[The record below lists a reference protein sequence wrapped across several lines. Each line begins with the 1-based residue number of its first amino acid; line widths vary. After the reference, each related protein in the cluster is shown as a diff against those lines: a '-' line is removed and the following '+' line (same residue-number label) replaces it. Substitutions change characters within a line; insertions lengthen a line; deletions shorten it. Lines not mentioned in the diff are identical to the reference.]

1 MAQGTRNHQME
12 AHQRDEFSDPGKAP
26 EGDRRGRTAA
36 SVNQDN
42 KDRVV
47 NAMGDKDSYTG
58 VKYTIHARFTIDG
71 VVERHDVIGAIFG
84 QTEGLFPKDFELREL
99 QRVGKIGRIDIE
111 LKSANDQTT
120 GTLTV
125 PSSLDRPETA
135 IIAAAMETVDRVGP
149 CDAKISVESIKD
161 VRVDKLKRIQER
173 AKELMRDWHVKEHHD
188 IEVMLEQVGQ
198 ESKKIEPVHY
208 GRERLTATPD
218 ISQRNDIILVEGRA
232 DVINL
237 LRAGISGS
245 IAVEGVKVP
254 KTIRELSRKK
264 EITAFLDGDRGGD
277 LILRE
282 LMQVAKP
289 KYVARAPRGSEV
301 EELDPDQIKAALEA
315 KVPVEE
321 AFMALQNQVE
331 APPQEERVPER
342 EQPLPPRPRP
352 QRQRPPPVVV
362 QPPSLAKEYIGLTG
376 ELKGTLEAVL
386 IDKDNTQSERFPV
399 AELVEKL
406 KVSEEVKAVVFDGIV
421 TGRLIDAAAAKGVK
435 VVVGDRIAEGVRIPQ
450 GMEIKAFKDLF

>member
-1 MAQGTRNHQME
+1 ME
-12 AHQRDEFSDPGKAP
+12 
-26 EGDRRGRTAA
+26 
-36 SVNQDN
+36 
-42 KDRVV
+42 
-47 NAMGDKDSYTG
+47 DKESYTG
-58 VKYTIHARFTIDG
+58 VKYTIHARFTIEG

-99 QRVGKIGRIDIE
+99 QRTGKIGRIDID
-111 LKSANDQTT
+111 LKSANDRTT

-125 PSSLDRPETA
+125 SSSLDRPETA

-149 CDAKISVESIKD
+149 CESKIAIEGIKD

-173 AKELMRDWHVKEHHD
+173 AKELMRDWHVKESHD
-188 IEVMLEQVGQ
+188 IELMLEQVGQ
-198 ESKKIEPVHY
+198 EGRKIEPVHY

-245 IAVEGVKVP
+245 IAVDGVKIP
-254 KTIRELSRKK
+254 RTIRELARKK

-315 KVPVEE
+315 RVPVEE
-321 AFMALQNQVE
+321 AFAALQSQSE
-331 APPQEERVPER
+331 APPQQEERPQEIVPER
-342 EQPLPPRPRP
+342 APERVQQPPRRPQRP
-352 QRQRPPPVVV
+352 QRQRPPPVVAPP
-362 QPPSLAKEYIGLTG
+362 PPSLAKEYAKLIDGFR
-376 ELKGTLEAVL
+376 GTLEAVL
-386 IDKDNTQSERFPV
+386 IGNDEAESPRFPV

-406 KVSEEVKAVVFDGIV
+406 KSAEGVKAVVFDGIV
-421 TGRLIDAAAAKGVK
+421 TGRLIDAVAAKGVK

-450 GMEIKAFKDLF
+450 GMEIRAFKDLS

>member
-1 MAQGTRNHQME
+1 
-12 AHQRDEFSDPGKAP
+12 
-26 EGDRRGRTAA
+26 
-36 SVNQDN
+36 
-42 KDRVV
+42 
-47 NAMGDKDSYTG
+47 MGDKDSYTG
-58 VKYTIHARFTIDG
+58 VKYTIQARFTIEG

-99 QRVGKIGRIDIE
+99 QRTGKIGRIDIE
-111 LKSANDQTT
+111 LKSANDKTT
-120 GTLTV
+120 GTLVV

-149 CDAKISVESIKD
+149 CEAKIAVEGIKD

-173 AKELMRDWHVKEHHD
+173 AKELMRDWHVKESHD
-188 IEVMLEQVGQ
+188 IEIMLEQVGQ
-198 ESKKIEPVHY
+198 EGRKIEPVHY

-254 KTIRELSRKK
+254 RTIRELARKK
-264 EITAFLDGDRGGD
+264 EMTAFLDGDRGGD

-321 AFMALQNQVE
+321 AFAALQSGPAPAELLPQVE
-331 APPQEERVPER
+331 ERPQILQPERLPERVPER
-342 EQPLPPRPRP
+342 APERERRERPPRG
-352 QRQRPPPVVV
+352 QRQRGPPLQVPQVV
-362 QPPSLAKEYIGLTG
+362 QAPSLANAYAKLTG
-376 ELKGTLEAVL
+376 GLKGTLEAIL
-386 IDKDNTQSERFPV
+386 IGKDDAESERFPV

-406 KVSEEVKAVVFDGIV
+406 KAAEDVKAVVFDGIV
-421 TGRLIDAAAAKGVK
+421 TGRLIDAAASKGVK
-435 VVVGDRIAEGVRIPQ
+435 AVVGDRIAEGVKIPQ
-450 GMEIKAFKDLF
+450 GMEIKAFKDLPQ

>member
-1 MAQGTRNHQME
+1 MHI
-12 AHQRDEFSDPGKAP
+12 
-26 EGDRRGRTAA
+26 
-36 SVNQDN
+36 
-42 KDRVV
+42 
-47 NAMGDKDSYTG
+47 AMGDKDSYTG
-58 VKYTIHARFTIDG
+58 VKYTIHARFTIEG

-99 QRVGKIGRIDIE
+99 QRTGKIGRIDID
-111 LKSANDQTT
+111 LKSANDRTT
-120 GTLTV
+120 GTLVV

-149 CDAKISVESIKD
+149 CESKISVEAIKD
-161 VRVDKLKRIQER
+161 MRADKLKRIQER
-173 AKELMRDWHVKEHHD
+173 AKELMRDWTVKEHHD

-218 ISQRNDIILVEGRA
+218 ISTRPDIILVEGRA

-245 IAVEGVKVP
+245 IAVEGAKVP
-254 KTIRELSRKK
+254 KTIRELARKK

-282 LMQVAKP
+282 LAQVARP

-301 EELDPDQIKAALEA
+301 EELDPYQIKAALEA
-315 KVPVEE
+315 KVTFEEAWAALQSGVEAQPQVEE
-321 AFMALQNQVE
+321 RQPE
-331 APPQEERVPER
+331 AAPERLPERVPER
-342 EQPLPPRPRP
+342 VPERAPERMERDRGPRRPQRP
-352 QRQRPPPVVV
+352 QRQRPPEVTAPPP
-362 QPPSLAKEYIGLTG
+362 PPSLAKQYSGLVEG
-376 ELKGTLEAVL
+376 FRGTLEATL
-386 IDKDNTQSERFPV
+386 IGTDDAESPRFPV
-399 AELVEKL
+399 SELVEKL
-406 KVSEEVKAVVFDGIV
+406 KAAENVKAVVFDGIV

-435 VVVGDRIAEGVRIPQ
+435 VVVGDRIAEGTRIPQ
-450 GMEIKAFKDLF
+450 GMEIKAFKDLS

>member
-1 MAQGTRNHQME
+1 
-12 AHQRDEFSDPGKAP
+12 
-26 EGDRRGRTAA
+26 
-36 SVNQDN
+36 
-42 KDRVV
+42 
-47 NAMGDKDSYTG
+47 
-58 VKYTIHARFTIDG
+58 
-71 VVERHDVIGAIFG
+71 
-84 QTEGLFPKDFELREL
+84 
-99 QRVGKIGRIDIE
+99 
-111 LKSANDQTT
+111 
-120 GTLTV
+120 
-125 PSSLDRPETA
+125 
-135 IIAAAMETVDRVGP
+135 
-149 CDAKISVESIKD
+149 
-161 VRVDKLKRIQER
+161 
-173 AKELMRDWHVKEHHD
+173 
-188 IEVMLEQVGQ
+188 MLEQVGQ

>member
-1 MAQGTRNHQME
+1 ME
-12 AHQRDEFSDPGKAP
+12 
-26 EGDRRGRTAA
+26 
-36 SVNQDN
+36 
-42 KDRVV
+42 
-47 NAMGDKDSYTG
+47 DKESYTG
-58 VKYTIHARFTIDG
+58 VKYTIHARFTIEG

-99 QRVGKIGRIDIE
+99 QRTGKIGRIDID
-111 LKSANDQTT
+111 LKSANDRTT

-149 CDAKISVESIKD
+149 CESKIAIEGIKD

-173 AKELMRDWHVKEHHD
+173 AKELMRDWHVKESHD
-188 IEVMLEQVGQ
+188 IELMLEQVGQ
-198 ESKKIEPVHY
+198 EGRKIEPVHY

-218 ISQRNDIILVEGRA
+218 ISQRSDIILVEGRA

-245 IAVEGVKVP
+245 IAVDGVKIP
-254 KTIRELSRKK
+254 RTIRELARKK

-315 KVPVEE
+315 KVSVEE
-321 AFMALQNQVE
+321 AFAALQSQSE
-331 APPQEERVPER
+331 APPQQEERPQEIVPER
-342 EQPLPPRPRP
+342 APERVQQPPRRPQRP
-352 QRQRPPPVVV
+352 QRQRPPPVVAPP
-362 QPPSLAKEYIGLTG
+362 PPSLAKEYAKLIDGFR
-376 ELKGTLEAVL
+376 GTLEAVL
-386 IDKDNTQSERFPV
+386 IGNDEAESPRFPV

-406 KVSEEVKAVVFDGIV
+406 KSAEGVKAVVFDGIV
-421 TGRLIDAAAAKGVK
+421 TGRLIDAVAAKGVK

-450 GMEIKAFKDLF
+450 GMEIRAFKDLS

>member
-1 MAQGTRNHQME
+1 
-12 AHQRDEFSDPGKAP
+12 
-26 EGDRRGRTAA
+26 
-36 SVNQDN
+36 
-42 KDRVV
+42 
-47 NAMGDKDSYTG
+47 MGDKDSYTG
-58 VKYTIHARFTIDG
+58 VKYTIQARFTIEG

-99 QRVGKIGRIDIE
+99 QRTGKIGRIDIE
-111 LKSANDQTT
+111 LKSANDKTT
-120 GTLTV
+120 GTLVV

-149 CDAKISVESIKD
+149 CEAKIAVEGIKD

-173 AKELMRDWHVKEHHD
+173 AKELMRDWHVKESHD
-188 IEVMLEQVGQ
+188 IEIMLEQVGQ
-198 ESKKIEPVHY
+198 EGRKIEPVHY

-254 KTIRELSRKK
+254 RTIRELARKK
-264 EITAFLDGDRGGD
+264 EMTAFLDGDRGGD

-321 AFMALQNQVE
+321 AFAALQSGPAPPELLPQVE
-331 APPQEERVPER
+331 ERPQVLQPERLPERVPER
-342 EQPLPPRPRP
+342 APEHERRERPPRG
-352 QRQRPPPVVV
+352 QRQRGPPLQVPQVV
-362 QPPSLAKEYIGLTG
+362 QAPSLANAYAKLTG
-376 ELKGTLEAVL
+376 GLNGTLEAIL
-386 IDKDNTQSERFPV
+386 IGKDDAESERFPV

-406 KVSEEVKAVVFDGIV
+406 KAAEDVKAVVFDGIV
-421 TGRLIDAAAAKGVK
+421 TGRLIDAAASKGVK
-435 VVVGDRIAEGVRIPQ
+435 AVVGDRIAEGVKIPQ
-450 GMEIKAFKDLF
+450 GMEIKAFKDLPQ

>member
-1 MAQGTRNHQME
+1 MTQNTKN
-12 AHQRDEFSDPGKAP
+12 
-26 EGDRRGRTAA
+26 
-36 SVNQDN
+36 
-42 KDRVV
+42 RV
-47 NAMGDKDSYTG
+47 AISMGDKDSYTG
-58 VKYTIHARFTIDG
+58 VKYTIHARFTIEG

-99 QRVGKIGRIDIE
+99 QRTGKIGRIDIE
-111 LKSANDQTT
+111 LKSANDRTT
-120 GTLTV
+120 GTLVV
-125 PSSLDRPETA
+125 PSSLDKPETA
-135 IIAAAMETVDRVGP
+135 IIAAAMETVDRAGP
-149 CDAKISVESIKD
+149 CEAKIAIEAIKD

-173 AKELMRDWHVKEHHD
+173 AKELMRDWHVKESHD

-198 ESKKIEPVHY
+198 EGKKIEPVHY

-218 ISQRNDIILVEGRA
+218 ISQRPDIILVEGRA

-245 IAVEGVKVP
+245 IAVEGVKIP
-254 KTIRELSRKK
+254 KTIRELARKK
-264 EITAFLDGDRGGD
+264 EVTAFLDGDRGGD

-301 EELDPDQIKAALEA
+301 EELDPYQIKAALEA

-321 AFMALQNQVE
+321 AFAALQSGPTPEPAPLVE
-331 APPQEERVPER
+331 VRPPQEAVPERVPER
-342 EQPLPPRPRP
+342 VQQQPPRRGQRP
-352 QRQRPPPVVV
+352 QRQRPLIEVAPP
-362 QPPSLAKEYIGLTG
+362 PPSLAKQYAGLVEG
-376 ELKGTLEAVL
+376 FKGTLEATL
-386 IDKDNTQSERFPV
+386 IGADNAESPRFAV

-406 KVSEEVKAVVFDGIV
+406 KTAENVKAVVFDGII

-450 GMEIKAFKDLF
+450 GMEIKAFKDLS

>member
-1 MAQGTRNHQME
+1 ME
-12 AHQRDEFSDPGKAP
+12 
-26 EGDRRGRTAA
+26 
-36 SVNQDN
+36 
-42 KDRVV
+42 
-47 NAMGDKDSYTG
+47 DKESYTG
-58 VKYTIHARFTIDG
+58 VKYTIHARFTIEG

-99 QRVGKIGRIDIE
+99 QRTGKIGRIDID
-111 LKSANDQTT
+111 LKSANDRTT

-149 CDAKISVESIKD
+149 CESKIAIEGIKD

-173 AKELMRDWHVKEHHD
+173 AKELMRDWHVKESHD
-188 IEVMLEQVGQ
+188 IELMLEQVGQ
-198 ESKKIEPVHY
+198 EGRKIEPVHY

-245 IAVEGVKVP
+245 IAVDGVKIP
-254 KTIRELSRKK
+254 RTIRELARKK

-315 KVPVEE
+315 RVPVEE
-321 AFMALQNQVE
+321 AFAALQSQSE
-331 APPQEERVPER
+331 APPQQEERPQEIVPER
-342 EQPLPPRPRP
+342 APERVQQPPRRPQRP
-352 QRQRPPPVVV
+352 QRQRPPPVVAPP
-362 QPPSLAKEYIGLTG
+362 PPSLAKEYAKLIDGFR
-376 ELKGTLEAVL
+376 GTLEAVL
-386 IDKDNTQSERFPV
+386 IGNDEAESPRFPV

-406 KVSEEVKAVVFDGIV
+406 KSAEGVKAVVFDGIV
-421 TGRLIDAAAAKGVK
+421 TGRLIDAVAAKGVK

-450 GMEIKAFKDLF
+450 GMEIRAFKDLS

>member
-1 MAQGTRNHQME
+1 
-12 AHQRDEFSDPGKAP
+12 
-26 EGDRRGRTAA
+26 
-36 SVNQDN
+36 
-42 KDRVV
+42 
-47 NAMGDKDSYTG
+47 MGDKDSYTG
-58 VKYTIHARFTIDG
+58 VKYTIHARFTVDG

-111 LKSANDQTT
+111 LKSSNDQTT

-149 CDAKISVESIKD
+149 CDAKISIESIKD

-218 ISQRNDIILVEGRA
+218 ISQRNDLILVEGRA

-321 AFMALQNQVE
+321 AFAALQSQAE
-331 APPQEERVPER
+331 APPQEERVQERAPER
-342 EQPLPPRPRP
+342 EHPLPPRATRT
-352 QRQRPPPVVV
+352 RATGYRPVVGLL
-362 QPPSLAKEYIGLTG
+362 PSVTTG
-376 ELKGTLEAVL
+376 GA
-386 IDKDNTQSERFPV
+386 
-399 AELVEKL
+399 
-406 KVSEEVKAVVFDGIV
+406 
-421 TGRLIDAAAAKGVK
+421 
-435 VVVGDRIAEGVRIPQ
+435 GVRLKTRLTSPFSQITRSWLA
-450 GMEIKAFKDLF
+450 MNIEL

>member
-1 MAQGTRNHQME
+1 
-12 AHQRDEFSDPGKAP
+12 
-26 EGDRRGRTAA
+26 
-36 SVNQDN
+36 
-42 KDRVV
+42 
-47 NAMGDKDSYTG
+47 MGDKENYTG
-58 VKYTIHARFTIDG
+58 VKYTIQARFTIEG

-99 QRVGKIGRIDIE
+99 QRTGKIGRIDID
-111 LKSANDQTT
+111 LKSANDKTT
-120 GTLTV
+120 GTLVV

-149 CDAKISVESIKD
+149 CDAKISIEGIHD
-161 VRVDKLKRIQER
+161 VRADKLKRIQER

-188 IEVMLEQVGQ
+188 IELMLEQVGL

-245 IAVEGVKVP
+245 IAVEGVKIP
-254 KTIRELSRKK
+254 NTIRELARKK
-264 EITAFLDGDRGGD
+264 EVTAFLDGDRGGD

-301 EELDPDQIKAALEA
+301 EELDPYQIKAALEA

-321 AFMALQNQVE
+321 AFAALQTQVE
-331 APPQEERVPER
+331 APPQMEERPPERLPERAPER
-342 EQPLPPRPRP
+342 EKPRVRPPRG
-352 QRQRPPPVVV
+352 QRQRPPPPQVV
-362 QPPSLAKEYIGLTG
+362 QPPSLANEYAKFTDG
-376 ELKGTLEAVL
+376 LKGTLEAVL
-386 IDKDNTQSERFPV
+386 IGKDDAESERFPV

-406 KVSEEVKAVVFDGIV
+406 KAAQDVKAVVFDGIV
-421 TGRLIDAAAAKGVK
+421 TGRLIDAAASMGVK
-435 VVVGDRIAEGVRIPQ
+435 AVVGDRIAEGVKIPQ
-450 GMEIKAFKDLF
+450 GMEIKAFKDLSQ

>member
-1 MAQGTRNHQME
+1 
-12 AHQRDEFSDPGKAP
+12 
-26 EGDRRGRTAA
+26 
-36 SVNQDN
+36 
-42 KDRVV
+42 
-47 NAMGDKDSYTG
+47 MGDKDSYTG
-58 VKYTIHARFTIDG
+58 VKYTIHARFIIEG

-99 QRVGKIGRIDIE
+99 QRTGKIGRIDID
-111 LKSANDQTT
+111 LKSANDKTT
-120 GTLTV
+120 GTLVV

-149 CDAKISVESIKD
+149 CESKIAIEAIKD
-161 VRVDKLKRIQER
+161 MRADKLKRIQER

-218 ISQRNDIILVEGRA
+218 ISTRNDIILVEGRA

-245 IAVEGVKVP
+245 IAVEGAKVP
-254 KTIRELSRKK
+254 KTIRELARKK

-282 LMQVAKP
+282 LAQVARP
-289 KYVARAPRGSEV
+289 RYVARAPRGSEV
-301 EELDPDQIKAALEA
+301 EELDPYQIKAALEA
-315 KVPVEE
+315 KVTFEEAWAALQSGVEAQPQVEE
-321 AFMALQNQVE
+321 RQPE
-331 APPQEERVPER
+331 AVPERMPERVPER
-342 EQPLPPRPRP
+342 APERMERGPPPRRGPRP
-352 QRQRPPPVVV
+352 QRQRPPEIAVPPP
-362 QPPSLAKEYIGLTG
+362 PPSLAKQYAGLVEG
-376 ELKGTLEAVL
+376 FKGTLEATL
-386 IDKDNTQSERFPV
+386 IGSDDAESPRFPV

-406 KVSEEVKAVVFDGIV
+406 KAAENVKAVVFDGIV
-421 TGRLIDAAAAKGVK
+421 TGRLIDAAASKGVK
-435 VVVGDRIAEGVRIPQ
+435 VVVGDRVAEGIRIPQ
-450 GMEIKAFKDLF
+450 GMEIKAFKDLS

>member
-1 MAQGTRNHQME
+1 MAVKEN
-12 AHQRDEFSDPGKAP
+12 
-26 EGDRRGRTAA
+26 
-36 SVNQDN
+36 
-42 KDRVV
+42 
-47 NAMGDKDSYTG
+47 YTG
-58 VKYTIHARFTIDG
+58 VKYTIHARFTIEG

-99 QRVGKIGRIDIE
+99 QRTGKIGRIDIE
-111 LKSANDQTT
+111 LKSANDRTT
-120 GTLTV
+120 GTLVV

-149 CDAKISVESIKD
+149 CESKIAVEGIKD

-173 AKELMRDWHVKEHHD
+173 AKELMRDWHVKESHD

-198 ESKKIEPVHY
+198 EGKKIEPVHY

-245 IAVEGVKVP
+245 IAVEGVKIP
-254 KTIRELSRKK
+254 RTIRELARKK

-315 KVPVEE
+315 RVPVEE
-321 AFMALQNQVE
+321 AFAALQSGPEPQPQQVE
-331 APPQEERVPER
+331 ARPQEIVPER
-342 EQPLPPRPRP
+342 APERIERVQQPQRRPPRP
-352 QRQRPPPVVV
+352 QRQRPSPEVVPP
-362 QPPSLAKEYIGLTG
+362 PPSLAKQYAGLIEG
-376 ELKGTLEAVL
+376 FRGTLEATL
-386 IDKDNTQSERFPV
+386 IGSDDIESPRFPV

-406 KVSEEVKAVVFDGIV
+406 KAAGEVKAVVFDGIV
-421 TGRLIDAAAAKGVK
+421 TGRLIDAAAAKGIK
-435 VVVGDRIAEGVRIPQ
+435 VVVGDRVAEGVRIPQ
-450 GMEIKAFKDLF
+450 GMEIKAFKDLS

>member
-1 MAQGTRNHQME
+1 
-12 AHQRDEFSDPGKAP
+12 
-26 EGDRRGRTAA
+26 
-36 SVNQDN
+36 
-42 KDRVV
+42 
-47 NAMGDKDSYTG
+47 MGDKDSYTG

-99 QRVGKIGRIDIE
+99 QRTGKIGRIDID
-111 LKSANDQTT
+111 LKSANDKTA

-135 IIAAAMETVDRVGP
+135 VIAAAMETVDRVGP
-149 CDAKISVESIKD
+149 CDAKIAIEGIKD

-173 AKELMRDWHVKEHHD
+173 AKELMRDWHVKENHD
-188 IEVMLEQVGQ
+188 IEVMIDQVSQ

-218 ISQRNDIILVEGRA
+218 ISQRNDILVVEGRA

-245 IAVEGVKVP
+245 IAVEGVKIPRTVRDLA
-254 KTIRELSRKK
+254 KKK

-277 LILRE
+277 LILKE

-301 EELDPDQIKAALEA
+301 EELDPDQIKAALA
-315 KVPVEE
+315 ARVPVEE
-321 AFMALQNQVE
+321 ALAQEQPE
-331 APPQEERVPER
+331 TTAPLEQSQRMVSAPQRPPR
-342 EQPLPPRPRP
+342 EQRRP
-352 QRQRPPPVVV
+352 QRPPRQEVVTI
-362 QPPSLAKEYIGLTG
+362 PSIAMGYTSLAS

-386 IDKDNTQSERFPV
+386 IGKEGSEMERFPV

-406 KVSEEVKAVVFDGIV
+406 KVADEVKAVVFDGIV
-421 TGRLIDAAAAKGVK
+421 TGRLIDAAVAKGVK
-435 VVVGDRIAEGVRIPQ
+435 AVVGDRIAEGVKIPQ
-450 GMEIKAFKDLF
+450 GIEIKAFKDLS

>member
-1 MAQGTRNHQME
+1 
-12 AHQRDEFSDPGKAP
+12 
-26 EGDRRGRTAA
+26 
-36 SVNQDN
+36 
-42 KDRVV
+42 
-47 NAMGDKDSYTG
+47 MGDKDSYTG
-58 VKYTIHARFTIDG
+58 VKYTIHARFTIEG

-99 QRVGKIGRIDIE
+99 QRTGKIGRIDID
-111 LKSANDQTT
+111 LKSANDKTM
-120 GTLTV
+120 GTLIV

-149 CDAKISVESIKD
+149 CEAKINVEGIKD

-198 ESKKIEPVHY
+198 EGKKIEPVHY

-218 ISQRNDIILVEGRA
+218 ISTRPDIILVEGRA

-245 IAVEGVKVP
+245 IAVEGAKVP
-254 KTIRELSRKK
+254 KTIRELARKK
-264 EITAFLDGDRGGD
+264 EMTAFLDGDRGGD

-282 LMQVAKP
+282 LAQVARP

-301 EELDPDQIKAALEA
+301 EELDPYQIKAALEE
-315 KVPVEE
+315 KVTFEE
-321 AFMALQNQVE
+321 AFAALQSGPAPEPQPQQAQV
-331 APPQEERVPER
+331 EERVVDRQQEVVVERAPER
-342 EQPLPPRPRP
+342 IERGPRRGPRP
-352 QRQRPPPVVV
+352 QRQRPPQVVAP
-362 QPPSLAKEYIGLTG
+362 PPSLAKQYVGLIDG
-376 ELKGTLEAVL
+376 FRGTLEATL
-386 IDKDNTQSERFPV
+386 IGNDDAESPRFAV

-406 KVSEEVKAVVFDGIV
+406 KAAENIKAIVFDGIV
-421 TGRLIDAAAAKGVK
+421 TGRLVDAAAAKGVK
-435 VVVGDRIAEGVRIPQ
+435 VVVGDRIAEGIRIPQ
-450 GMEIKAFKDLF
+450 GMEIKAFKDLS

>member
-1 MAQGTRNHQME
+1 MHI
-12 AHQRDEFSDPGKAP
+12 
-26 EGDRRGRTAA
+26 
-36 SVNQDN
+36 V
-42 KDRVV
+42 
-47 NAMGDKDSYTG
+47 MGDKESYTG
-58 VKYTIHARFTIDG
+58 VKYTIHARFTIEG

-99 QRVGKIGRIDIE
+99 QRTGKIGRIDIE
-111 LKSANDQTT
+111 LKSSNDQTT

-125 PSSLDRPETA
+125 PSSLDKPETA

-149 CDAKISVESIKD
+149 CEAKIAVEGMKD

-173 AKELMRDWHVKEHHD
+173 AKELMRDWHVKESHD
-188 IEVMLEQVGQ
+188 IELMLEQVGQ
-198 ESKKIEPVHY
+198 ESRKIEPVHY

-218 ISQRNDIILVEGRA
+218 IGQRSDIILVEGRA

-254 KTIRELSRKK
+254 KTIRELAKKK

-301 EELDPDQIKAALEA
+301 EELDPYQIKAALEA
-315 KVPVEE
+315 RVPVEE
-321 AFMALQNQVE
+321 AFAQLQSQQEE
-331 APPQEERVPER
+331 APPKQEERIQEQAPER
-342 EQPLPPRPRP
+342 VQQPPRRPQRP
-352 QRQRPPPVVV
+352 QRQRPPEVVPP
-362 QPPSLAKEYIGLTG
+362 PPSLAKQYVGLIDG
-376 ELKGTLEAVL
+376 FRGTLEATL
-386 IDKDNTQSERFPV
+386 IGKDDAESERFPV

-406 KVSEEVKAVVFDGIV
+406 KVAENVKAVVFDGIV
-421 TGRLIDAAAAKGVK
+421 TGRLIDAAVAKGIK
-435 VVVGDRIAEGVRIPQ
+435 VIVGDRIAEGVRIPQ
-450 GMEIKAFKDLF
+450 GIEIKAFKALS

>member
-1 MAQGTRNHQME
+1 
-12 AHQRDEFSDPGKAP
+12 
-26 EGDRRGRTAA
+26 
-36 SVNQDN
+36 
-42 KDRVV
+42 
-47 NAMGDKDSYTG
+47 MGDKDGYTG
-58 VKYTIHARFTIDG
+58 VKYTIHARFTVDG

-111 LKSANDQTT
+111 LKSANDQTI

-149 CDAKISVESIKD
+149 CDAKISIESIKD

-315 KVPVEE
+315 RVPVEE
-321 AFMALQNQVE
+321 AFAALQSQAE
-331 APPQEERVPER
+331 APPREERVQERVTER

-362 QPPSLAKEYIGLTG
+362 QPPSLAKEYTGLTG

-386 IDKDNTQSERFPV
+386 INKDNAQSERFPV

-406 KVSEEVKAVVFDGIV
+406 KAGEEVKAIVFDGIV

-450 GMEIKAFKDLF
+450 GMEIKAFKDLS

>member
-1 MAQGTRNHQME
+1 
-12 AHQRDEFSDPGKAP
+12 
-26 EGDRRGRTAA
+26 
-36 SVNQDN
+36 
-42 KDRVV
+42 
-47 NAMGDKDSYTG
+47 MGDKDSYTG
-58 VKYTIHARFTIDG
+58 VKYTIQARFTIEG

-99 QRVGKIGRIDIE
+99 QRTGKIGRIDIE
-111 LKSANDQTT
+111 LKSANDKTT
-120 GTLTV
+120 GTLVV

-149 CDAKISVESIKD
+149 CEAKIAVEGIKD

-173 AKELMRDWHVKEHHD
+173 AKELMRDWHVKESHD
-188 IEVMLEQVGQ
+188 IEIMLEQVGQ
-198 ESKKIEPVHY
+198 EGRKIEPVHY

-254 KTIRELSRKK
+254 RTIRELARKK
-264 EITAFLDGDRGGD
+264 EMTAFLDGDRGGD

-321 AFMALQNQVE
+321 AFAALQSGPAPPELLPQVE
-331 APPQEERVPER
+331 ERPQVLQPERLPERVPER
-342 EQPLPPRPRP
+342 APERERRERPPRG
-352 QRQRPPPVVV
+352 QRQRGPPPQVPQAV
-362 QPPSLAKEYIGLTG
+362 QAPSLANAYAKLTG
-376 ELKGTLEAVL
+376 GLKGTLEAIL
-386 IDKDNTQSERFPV
+386 IGKDDAESERFPV

-406 KVSEEVKAVVFDGIV
+406 KAAEDVKAVVFDGIV
-421 TGRLIDAAAAKGVK
+421 TGRLIDAAASKGVK
-435 VVVGDRIAEGVRIPQ
+435 AVVGDRIAEGVKIPQ
-450 GMEIKAFKDLF
+450 GMEIKAFKDLPQ

>member
-1 MAQGTRNHQME
+1 LHI
-12 AHQRDEFSDPGKAP
+12 
-26 EGDRRGRTAA
+26 
-36 SVNQDN
+36 
-42 KDRVV
+42 
-47 NAMGDKDSYTG
+47 AMGDKDSYTG
-58 VKYTIHARFTIDG
+58 VKYTIHARFTIEG

-99 QRVGKIGRIDIE
+99 QRTGKIGRIDIE

-120 GTLTV
+120 GTLVV

-149 CDAKISVESIKD
+149 CEAKIAVEAIKD
-161 VRVDKLKRIQER
+161 MRADKLRRIQER

-218 ISQRNDIILVEGRA
+218 ISTRPDIIIVEGRA

-245 IAVEGVKVP
+245 IAVEGVKIP
-254 KTIRELSRKK
+254 KTIRELARKK
-264 EITAFLDGDRGGD
+264 EMTAFLDGDRGGD

-282 LMQVAKP
+282 LNQVARP

-301 EELDPDQIKAALEA
+301 EELDPYQIKAALEA
-315 KVPVEE
+315 KVPFEE
-321 AFMALQNQVE
+321 AWAALQAGPEQ
-331 APPQEERVPER
+331 PPQQPQVEERVVERPPEQMPEHVER
-342 EQPLPPRPRP
+342 VERQERGPRRGQRP
-352 QRQRPPPVVV
+352 QRQRSPQQAVAPPPP
-362 QPPSLAKEYIGLTG
+362 PPSLAKQYAGLVEG
-376 ELKGTLEAVL
+376 FRGTLEATL
-386 IDKDNTQSERFPV
+386 INAEDAESERFPV

-406 KVSEEVKAVVFDGIV
+406 KAAENVKAVVFDGIV
-421 TGRLIDAAAAKGVK
+421 TGRLIDAAVAKGVK
-435 VVVGDRIAEGVRIPQ
+435 VVVGDRIAEGIRIPQ
-450 GMEIKAFKDLF
+450 GMEIKAFKDLS

>member
-1 MAQGTRNHQME
+1 
-12 AHQRDEFSDPGKAP
+12 
-26 EGDRRGRTAA
+26 
-36 SVNQDN
+36 
-42 KDRVV
+42 
-47 NAMGDKDSYTG
+47 MGDKDSYTG
-58 VKYTIHARFTIDG
+58 VKYTIHARFTVEG

-149 CDAKISVESIKD
+149 CDAKISIESIKD

-218 ISQRNDIILVEGRA
+218 ISQRNDLILVEGRA

-289 KYVARAPRGSEV
+289 KYVARAP
-301 EELDPDQIKAALEA
+301 
-315 KVPVEE
+315 
-321 AFMALQNQVE
+321 
-331 APPQEERVPER
+331 
-342 EQPLPPRPRP
+342 
-352 QRQRPPPVVV
+352 
-362 QPPSLAKEYIGLTG
+362 
-376 ELKGTLEAVL
+376 
-386 IDKDNTQSERFPV
+386 V
-399 AELVEKL
+399 ARR
-406 KVSEEVKAVVFDGIV
+406 SRSS
-421 TGRLIDAAAAKGVK
+421 TPTR
-435 VVVGDRIAEGVRIPQ
+435 
-450 GMEIKAFKDLF
+450 

>member
-1 MAQGTRNHQME
+1 
-12 AHQRDEFSDPGKAP
+12 
-26 EGDRRGRTAA
+26 
-36 SVNQDN
+36 
-42 KDRVV
+42 
-47 NAMGDKDSYTG
+47 MGDKENYTG
-58 VKYTIHARFTIDG
+58 VKYTIQARFTIEG

-99 QRVGKIGRIDIE
+99 QRTGKIGRIDIE
-111 LKSANDQTT
+111 LKSANDKTT
-120 GTLTV
+120 GTLVV

-149 CDAKISVESIKD
+149 CDAKINIDSIHD
-161 VRVDKLKRIQER
+161 VRADKLKRIQER

-198 ESKKIEPVHY
+198 EGKKIEPVHY

-254 KTIRELSRKK
+254 KTIRELARKK
-264 EITAFLDGDRGGD
+264 EVTAFLDGDRGGD

-301 EELDPDQIKAALEA
+301 EELDPYQIKAALEA

-321 AFMALQNQVE
+321 AFAALQSGPGPE
-331 APPQEERVPER
+331 APPHVEERPQVLPTERLPERVLERVPER
-342 EQPLPPRPRP
+342 ERPRGRPPRG
-352 QRQRPPPVVV
+352 QRQRPLPPPQVV
-362 QPPSLAKEYIGLTG
+362 QLPSLASAYAKLTEG
-376 ELKGTLEAVL
+376 LKGTLEAVL
-386 IDKDNTQSERFPV
+386 IGVDDAESERFPV

-406 KVSEEVKAVVFDGIV
+406 KSAADVKAVVFDGIV
-421 TGRLIDAAAAKGVK
+421 TGRLIDAAASKGVK
-435 VVVGDRIAEGVRIPQ
+435 VVVGDRIAEGVKIPQ
-450 GMEIKAFKDLF
+450 GMEIKAFKDLPQ